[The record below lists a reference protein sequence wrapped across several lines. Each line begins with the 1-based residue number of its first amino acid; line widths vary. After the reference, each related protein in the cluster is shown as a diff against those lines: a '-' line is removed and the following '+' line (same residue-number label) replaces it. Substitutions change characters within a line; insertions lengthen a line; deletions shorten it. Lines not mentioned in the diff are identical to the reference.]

1 MDSMLETAESIAME
15 EIVVVKLPNEDG
27 LRQIL
32 EDVIDLTE
40 DLPHAVLLDL
50 YSVLSQ
56 TILSFAH
63 TADKSSLHK
72 VMIRII

>member
-15 EIVVVKLPNEDG
+15 EIVVVKLPNEDD

-32 EDVIDLTE
+32 EDVMDLTE

-63 TADKSSLHK
+63 TADKSTLPK
-72 VMIRII
+72 VMFRII